1 MGASTWLQTSNRRAR
16 GYYSTDR
23 QIQPCSYGV
32 RTTTVPSFCAGD
44 HEVELEQA
52 QVALVRRILLP
63 YLEGME
69 MVGGSSYITF
79 DIGAAFGWYSMFMAT
94 MGFRVLSFEPGD
106 VETIVK
112 TAAANALTERI
123 RII

>member
-1 MGASTWLQTSNRRAR
+1 M
-16 GYYSTDR
+16 
-23 QIQPCSYGV
+23 
-32 RTTTVPSFCAGD
+32 PSFCAGEN
-44 HEVELEQA
+44 EVELEQA
-52 QVALVRRILLP
+52 QIALVRRILLP

-79 DIGAAFGWYSMFMAT
+79 DIGAAFGWYSMFMAAT

-106 VETIVK
+106 VGTIVK

-123 RII
+123 RIINMGISSVDESEGSGAS